1 MMYKIEISSFW
12 IETIGKSIMYG
23 AIAIITFAIAIKLI
37 HVVIRDWH
45 IKEERVVNAA
55 IFILALI
62 VLYLAFNAVYMILNI
77 WGILEITF
85 V

>member
-12 IETIGKSIMYG
+12 IETIGKSLFYT
-23 AIAIITFAIAIKLI
+23 AIAVITFTIAIKLI

-45 IKEERVVNAA
+45 NEDEISMN
-55 IFILALI
+55 ITIL
-62 VLYLAFNAVYMILNI
+62 VLAFVVLSITFNTIYLLLNI